1 MNNSKNRAGL
11 MAAVAAY
18 LIYTAWELFQGRN
31 APNTSMAPW
40 VAVLFAVL
48 FVGVAG
54 GLLVMAWKLWKKGG
68 EEEKEENARREEE
81 NSLK

>member
-1 MNNSKNRAGL
+1 MTV
-11 MAAVAAY
+11 VAAY
-18 LIYTAWELFQGRN
+18 LIYIAWELFQDQN
-31 APNTSMAPW
+31 APNTSMPPW

-48 FVGVAG
+48 FVGAAG

-68 EEEKEENARREEE
+68 EEDKEEKTRKNEE

>member
-1 MNNSKNRAGL
+1 M
-11 MAAVAAY
+11 
-18 LIYTAWELFQGRN
+18 
-31 APNTSMAPW
+31 PPW

-48 FVGVAG
+48 FVGAAG

-68 EEEKEENARREEE
+68 EEDKEGKAQKNEE

>member
-1 MNNSKNRAGL
+1 
-11 MAAVAAY
+11 MAAVAVY
-18 LIYTAWELFQGRN
+18 LAYTAWELFQGRS
-31 APNTSMAPW
+31 APDTSMPPW

-48 FVGVAG
+48 FVGAAG

-68 EEEKEENARREEE
+68 EEDKEEKARKNEE

>member
-1 MNNSKNRAGL
+1 MTV
-11 MAAVAAY
+11 VAAY
-18 LIYTAWELFQGRN
+18 LIYIAWELFQDQN
-31 APNTSMAPW
+31 APNASMPPW

-48 FVGVAG
+48 FVGAAG

-68 EEEKEENARREEE
+68 EEDKEEKARKNEE